1 MSTIDVLCTMYFLRS
16 SSYSLQILPP
26 TTAPLFD
33 FERGIA
39 ESGSERSFYGTF
51 FKSDQYGRDY
61 EIRSLCKAVV
71 EGSKHRDAAIRGG
84 CG

>member
-1 MSTIDVLCTMYFLRS
+1 MLEQPS
-16 SSYSLQILPP
+16 
-26 TTAPLFD
+26 FD
-33 FERGIA
+33 FERGIT
-39 ESGSERSFYGTF
+39 ESGNGHPFYGTF

-71 EGSKHRDAAIRGG
+71 EGSKHRDAEIRGG